1 MGGEVVIGGEVVM
14 GGMCRDG
21 GGRGF
26 SRCVGGEWFGSILVM
41 LMLLDV
47 CVEYLH
53 LMILNVCY
61 VDLMF
66 IF

>member
-1 MGGEVVIGGEVVM
+1 V
-14 GGMCRDG
+14 CW
-21 GGRGF
+21 
-26 SRCVGGEWFGSILVM
+26 GEWFGSILVM